1 MKKKVYKEKCFSL
14 KNQYIGGNCLKRGG
28 ALGQF
33 PDLGGGLGKREGGF
47 FLGGG
52 LYPNAHYGKHNLN
65 APFH

>member
-14 KNQYIGGNCLKRGG
+14 KNQYIGGNCLKKGGG

-47 FLGGG
+47 WGGG